1 MGMAMTAVS
10 GDEQCIF
17 YNPAGLAGIRGFR
30 IGQSHSLRHFP
41 GEIRNLDQLDADP
54 VCIVHPLPIG
64 GVFANGFVLQGECGY
79 DYMTRNEM
87 DFPQRKEWGIERY
100 DAYAANITPWT
111 KIGLYHR
118 SNIYRLWSVGILP
131 ASLPDENDMPS
142 GRARS
147 QHEGEGGCFGFIQ
160 TILPG
165 VNFGYSSEKMDEDYI
180 PEKGVTT
187 KIVHTGW
194 SIKPLPWIHF
204 VIDNETNKTKTR
216 INEDITTNKS
226 KSINWGIEI
235 TVLPG
240 IIVRYGD
247 ANGHK
252 TCGLTLGFEPLK
264 LNYGEAKNI
273 MPLIVGEDYP
283 DRCKDIHLA
292 SYSIEF

>member
-1 MGMAMTAVS
+1 MTAVS

-17 YNPAGLAGIRGFR
+17 YNPAGLAGVRAFR

-79 DYMTRNEM
+79 DYMTRNEL
-87 DFPQRKEWGIERY
+87 DFPQRNEWGIERY
-100 DAYAANITPWT
+100 DAYALNATPWT
-111 KIGLYHR
+111 KLGFSHR
-118 SNIYRLWSVGILP
+118 SNIYRTAGSADIP
-131 ASLPDENDMPS
+131 SAFSPDNNEMPS

-165 VNFGYSSEKMDEDYI
+165 VNFGYSSEKMDSDFI

-187 KIVHTGW
+187 KKVHTGW

-226 KSINWGIEI
+226 KHKNWGIELAI
-235 TVLPG
+235 IPG
-240 IIVRYGD
+240 VVCRYGSID
-247 ANGHK
+247 GNR
-252 TCGLTLGFEPLK
+252 TCGLSLGAGRFK
-264 LNYGEAKNI
+264 LHYGEAKSL

-283 DRCKDIHLA
+283 NRFKDVHLA
-292 SYSIEF
+292 GWSVEIK